1 MKETFTNL
9 KNFLI
14 APCHVDSYS
23 TVKMKEFVFLL
34 LIAFAFVIPY
44 SIILELA
51 GIDQFDHKVEDLLK
65 KNKWLIA
72 GLAVLLAPLLEEP
85 IYRLHLDFKKS
96 SIWWGIGLSIF
107 FIIEVW
113 IPVALL
119 WVWLFFLL
127 FKVSKGDK
135 PNLKLTIFVSSAL
148 FAIVHLGN
156 FTDFDYGKYFYWVPF
171 IVGAQFL
178 IGLVL
183 SYIRLN
189 YGMKWAIIFHGV
201 YNAILIIP
209 AIYFYE
215 V

>member
-1 MKETFTNL
+1 MTQTFTKLLTFL
-9 KNFLI
+9 KFPYHKESYGNIRGREFL
-14 APCHVDSYS
+14 H
-23 TVKMKEFVFLL
+23 LL
-34 LIAFAFVIPY
+34 LIAYAIVIPY
-44 SIILELA
+44 ALILDLA
-51 GIDQFDHKVEDLLK
+51 GIDQFDHKMDFLIK
-65 KNKWLIA
+65 KNKWFV
-72 GLAVLLAPLLEEP
+72 AVLAIVIAPLLEEP

-96 SIWWGIGLSIF
+96 SIWWSLGLSVFVIS
-107 FIIEVW
+107 EAW
-113 IPVALL
+113 ITVVLL
-119 WVWLFFLL
+119 WIWLFFLL

-135 PNLKLTIFVSSAL
+135 PDLKYSIFISSAL

-156 FTDFDYGKYFYWVPF
+156 FTDFDYTQYFYWVPF